1 MQETLFD
8 SKGNPIAYL
17 DFDDDNTFYLWNG
30 TPVAYLSSNNTIYG
44 FNGKHLG
51 WYEKGI
57 IRNLLGEKNGFNKS
71 ALGVFPKYEPYKS
84 YKSYKPYKDMK
95 ISLIICF
102 CLNLTNNRKIIGRF
116 WVGSHNLGQNC
127 IVAVR
132 CTL

>member
-84 YKSYKPYKDMK
+84 YKSYKPYKAYKEYAQYKPFYSFSVSNESLSQFMTNG
-95 ISLIICF
+95 IS
-102 CLNLTNNRKIIGRF
+102 
-116 WVGSHNLGQNC
+116 
-127 IVAVR
+127 
-132 CTL
+132 